1 MINNSDRIKHKYSLP
16 REFKEAWIKA
26 LKSGNYVQGSGSLR
40 KEMDNTDNPSL
51 SQHRSTPT
59 YCCLGVACSVAGVPE
74 EYITGEWI
82 DYVDGYEYD
91 VVPEILHGVSD
102 ENQLVEALSCMND
115 THTADT
121 TEHKFSFEDIADWID
136 DNIKGT
142 E

>member
-1 MINNSDRIKHKYSLP
+1 MSDKLKDKYSLP
-16 REFKEAWIKA
+16 KKFKEAWIKA
-26 LKSGNYVQGSGSLR
+26 LKSGNYVQGAGSL
-40 KEMDNTDNPSL
+40 MDNTDNPS
-51 SQHRSTPT
+51 STPT

-82 DYVDGYEYD
+82 KTDYSFEMDRYSE
-91 VVPEILHGVSD
+91 VPEILHGESD
-102 ENQLVEALSCMND
+102 GNELVEALSCMND

>member
-40 KEMDNTDNPSL
+40 KEMDNTDNPS
-51 SQHRSTPT
+51 STPT

-82 DYVDGYEYD
+82 DYLDGYEYD
-91 VVPEILHGVSD
+91 VVPEVLHGVSD

-136 DNIKGT
+136 DNIKAT
-142 E
+142 

>member
-1 MINNSDRIKHKYSLP
+1 MSDILKQKYSLP
-16 REFKEAWIKA
+16 KEFKEKWIKA

-40 KEMDNTDNPSL
+40 KEMDNTNNTS
-51 SQHRSTPT
+51 SMPT

-91 VVPEILHGVSD
+91 VVPEVLHGVSD

-142 E
+142 

>member
-40 KEMDNTDNPSL
+40 KEMDNTDNPS
-51 SQHRSTPT
+51 STPT

-91 VVPEILHGVSD
+91 VVPEVLHGVSD

-121 TEHKFSFEDIADWID
+121 SEHKFSFEDIADWID
-136 DNIKGT
+136 DNIKAT
-142 E
+142 